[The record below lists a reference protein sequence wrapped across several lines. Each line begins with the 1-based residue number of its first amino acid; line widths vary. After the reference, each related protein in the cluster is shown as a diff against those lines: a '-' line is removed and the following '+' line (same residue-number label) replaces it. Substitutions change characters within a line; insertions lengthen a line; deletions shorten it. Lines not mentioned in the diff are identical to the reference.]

1 MIVIRDGQELSLNTV
16 ILKTPRTDTKSKE
29 DLFNNLGMKVQN
41 LTDKLS
47 ISLGYQGEK
56 GAIIINI
63 QNGSPAFKA
72 GLRKGDLII
81 EVQNKP
87 VASSEDLYQAVLKI
101 KNEED
106 ILVFIKRPD
115 KTSKFIVLKQKKDV

>member
-1 MIVIRDGQELSLNTV
+1 MN
-16 ILKTPRTDTKSKE
+16 
-29 DLFNNLGMKVQN
+29 VQN
-41 LTDKLS
+41 LTKKLS
-47 ISLGYQGEK
+47 ISLGYKGEK
-56 GAIIINI
+56 GAIITNI

-87 VASSEDLYQAVLKI
+87 VTSSDDLYQAILKI
-101 KNEED
+101 QNEDD

-115 KTSKFIVLKQKKDV
+115 KTSKFVVLKQKKDV